1 MKSINLCGFRSLL
14 FAASVLSILPMAKA
28 QSGSENAAFF
38 GTFGQGNNAIVSANN
53 QAVANMACVPTA
65 VANGLTFLQNYQA
78 SIGGTGPLTFAPSYT
93 SINNLIG
100 NMGTTANGTGIG
112 NAATGLQSYVGPG
125 GANPAPGMS
134 ISGQYTGISTMTRNY
149 TQGWYTG
156 IPGSFVNETPTASFL
171 ADSLNQNFAV
181 EFTLLW
187 GFQTN
192 GTFYLGGGGHEL
204 TLQAI
209 DLQAGSISFYD
220 PWGNSQITTVGTNTI
235 YNAGTSAL
243 RYTGTLTQLGN
254 GLLAVTYPTNAPTA
268 PLEIEPDF
276 GENDSDLPG
285 DANGQVGYIVADM
298 VETVPEPTSFAL
310 LGTAAVTVASLRF
323 FRRRK

>member
-1 MKSINLCGFRSLL
+1 MKTKNLARFRALL
-14 FAASVLSILPMAKA
+14 SFSGAVFSVILTVSPAKA

-53 QAVANMACVPTA
+53 QGVANMACVPTA
-65 VANGLTFLQNYQA
+65 VANGLTFLQNYEA
-78 SIGGTGPLTFAPSYT
+78 SIGGTGPLSFAPSYT

-100 NMGTTANGTGIG
+100 NMGTTANGTGLG
-112 NAATGLQSYVGPG
+112 SAATGLQTYVGPG
-125 GANPAPGMS
+125 GANPGPGMS

-156 IPGSFVNETPTASFL
+156 IPGTFANVTPTASFL

-192 GTFYLGGGGHEL
+192 NTFYLGGGGHEL

-209 DLQAGSISFYD
+209 NLQAGSISFFD
-220 PWGNSQITTVGTNTI
+220 PWGNSQISATAT
-235 YNAGTSAL
+235 NAGASAVL
-243 RYTGTLTQLGN
+243 YTGTLTQLGN
-254 GLLAVTYPTNAPTA
+254 GLLAVTYPTNAPTE
-268 PLEIEPDF
+268 PLEIEPDA

-310 LGTAAVTVASLRF
+310 FGAAVATVASVRF